1 MGLIVIEGLDGSG
14 KSTQINRISEYLLAK
29 GHRCRKLHFPRTTPP
44 HLFSQ
49 EREPIYGELIARFL
63 RGELGNIQQVNPY
76 LVALI
81 YAGDRFDFKP
91 TLEEWLNAGD
101 VVLLDRYVYSNVAYQ
116 CAKIKN
122 QNDKRVLRDWILHL
136 EFEYH
141 KLPKP
146 DLNIFLDA
154 PLSFTRQKLENNREG
169 DERQYLQGKR
179 DIHEADLNFQEAVRE
194 SYLSLLDVDDFKK
207 IDCSDGKEILPVDQI
222 FNLIVNVLKILKK

>member
-14 KSTQINRISEYLLAK
+14 KSTQINRLSEYLLAN
-29 GHRCRKLHFPRTTPP
+29 GHRCRTLHFPRINSDVCDTSL
-44 HLFSQ
+44 HS
-49 EREPIYGELIARFL
+49 IYGDLIARFL
-63 RGELGNIQQVNPY
+63 RGELGDIRQVNPY

-101 VVLLDRYVYSNVAYQ
+101 IVLLDRYVYSNVAYQ
-116 CAKIKN
+116 CAKITNKN
-122 QNDKRVLRDWILHL
+122 EKQVLRDWILKL

-146 DLNIFLDA
+146 DINIFLDA
-154 PLSFTRQKLENNREG
+154 PLSFTRQKLENNRQG
-169 DERQYLQGKR
+169 DERKYLQGKK
-179 DIHEADLNFQEAVRE
+179 DIHEVDFEFQEVVRE
-194 SYLSLLDVDDFKK
+194 TYLSLLDVDGFVK

-222 FNLIVNVLKILKK
+222 FNLIVNVLKI